1 MKKALLSFAAAVCS
15 FAAFAQPTLTAAT
28 NTPVAGDIFNGR
40 ICDTTGVTP
49 GASGASVT
57 WNFSTLHATSQDTL
71 AYMACSSTPHCDS
84 FIISNLASFD
94 NTTYQYYL
102 NSTSAMTGI
111 GQVDAAGTNYIHLT
125 NYLDQMF
132 YPCTYLSTHVD
143 TALGHF
149 SISGTAV
156 ALRILDSFKA
166 DGYGTLTLPT
176 GTHTNVLR
184 VHMINY
190 TTDTITIVIGGIPF
204 PTASTSRSES
214 YLWFDTG
221 YHSPLLNIGLDTV
234 GNVPLHVTSAKF
246 YTHGAVLGANTLTS
260 DNSNIEVFP
269 NPATENITVK
279 FNTATS
285 ENVIVSLTD
294 LVGREVATAS
304 QITNNSATIPVSG
317 LSSGLYLV
325 QVINGNER
333 TTRKVVVG
341 K

>member
-1 MKKALLSFAAAVCS
+1 MKQTLLSFAAALCS

-40 ICDTTGVTP
+40 ICDTTGVHP
-49 GASGASVT
+49 GAAGASVT
-57 WNFSTLHATSQDTL
+57 WNFSTLHATSQDTIS
-71 AYMACSSTPHCDS
+71 YMACSSTPHCDS
-84 FIISNLASFD
+84 FATSNLASFD
-94 NTTYQYYL
+94 NSTYQYYL
-102 NSTSAMTGI
+102 NTASAMTGI
-111 GQVDAAGTNYIHLT
+111 GQVDAAGTSYVHLS

-132 YPCTYLSTHVD
+132 YPCTYNSTHVD
-143 TALGHF
+143 TATGHF
-149 SISGTAV
+149 TISGTPIS
-156 ALRILDSFKA
+156 LRILDSFIA

-176 GTHTNVLR
+176 GTRTNVLR
-184 VHMINY
+184 VHMITY
-190 TTDTITIVIGGIPF
+190 TTDTATVFGFPVINNDR
-204 PTASTSRSES
+204 TES

-221 YHSPLLNIGLDTV
+221 YHSPVLMLGLDTV
-234 GNVPLHVTSAKF
+234 GGVALHVSSAKF
-246 YTHGAVLGANTLTS
+246 FTHGAVLGTTNLAS
-260 DNSNIEVFP
+260 DNSALEVFP

-279 FNTATS
+279 FNAATP
-285 ENVIVSLTD
+285 ENVSVSLTD

>member
-1 MKKALLSFAAAVCS
+1 MKKTLLSFAAAVCS

-57 WNFSTLHATSQDTL
+57 WNFSTLHATSQDTI

-102 NSTSAMTGI
+102 NSASSMTGI
-111 GQVDAAGTNYIHLT
+111 GQVDAAGTSYVHLT
-125 NYLDQMF
+125 NYLDQMY

-143 TALGHF
+143 TAIGHF
-149 SISGTAV
+149 VASGYPV
-156 ALRILDSFKA
+156 SLRILDSFKA

-176 GTHTNVLR
+176 GTRTNVLR
-184 VHMINY
+184 IHMITY
-190 TTDTITIVIGGIPF
+190 TTDTAIVLSF
-204 PTASTSRSES
+204 PIISNSRSES

-221 YHSPLLNIGLDTV
+221 YHSPLLMLGLDTV
-234 GNVPLHVTSAKF
+234 GAVPLHVTSAKF
-246 YTHGAVLGANTLTS
+246 YTHGAVLGTNTLTT
-260 DNSNIEVFP
+260 DNSTMEVFP

-279 FNTATS
+279 FNAATS
-285 ENVIVSLTD
+285 ENVSVKLTD
-294 LVGREVATAS
+294 LLGREVASAS

-317 LSSGLYLV
+317 LSAGLYLV

>member
-1 MKKALLSFAAAVCS
+1 MKKTLLSFATALCS

-28 NTPVAGDIFNGR
+28 NTPVAGDNFNGR

-49 GASGASVT
+49 GAAGAGVT
-57 WNFSTLHATSQDTL
+57 WNFSTLHATSQDTIT
-71 AYMACSSTPHCDS
+71 YMACASTPHCDS
-84 FIISNLASFD
+84 FATSNLASFD
-94 NTTYQYYL
+94 NANYQYYL
-102 NSTSAMTGI
+102 NSASTMTGI
-111 GQVDAAGTNYIHLT
+111 GQVDAAGTSYVHLT

-132 YPCTYLSTHVD
+132 YPCTYNSTHVD
-143 TALGHF
+143 TAGGHF
-149 SISGTAV
+149 TISGTDV

-176 GTHTNVLR
+176 GTRTNVLR
-184 VHMINY
+184 VHMITY
-190 TTDTITIVIGGIPF
+190 TTDTITVFGF
-204 PTASTSRSES
+204 PVVSNDRTES

-234 GNVPLHVTSAKF
+234 GNVPLHVTSVKF
-246 YTHGAVLGANTLTS
+246 YTHGAVLGTNTLTT
-260 DNSNIEVFP
+260 DNSTMEVFP

-279 FNTATS
+279 FNAATS
-285 ENVIVSLTD
+285 GNLSVILTD
-294 LVGREVATAS
+294 MVGREVVAAA
-304 QITNNSATIPVSG
+304 QITNNSATIPVAG